1 MESLASIR
9 ALLVARRPKSWSL
22 GYPPDVRQRAAAYV
36 RARRAAGVRPDA
48 IATELG
54 ISRHS
59 VLAWSR
65 AAEEARRLELVPVVV
80 MTGEPPPLLGADSRP
95 APAVVPSPVLV
106 SPRGFRV
113 EGLDVQALGALLER
127 LG

>member
-9 ALLVARRPKSWSL
+9 ALLLARRPKSWSL
-22 GYPPDVRQRAAAYV
+22 GYPPDVRERAAAYA

-80 MTGEPPPLLGADSRP
+80 MTGEPPPLPGADSGP
-95 APAVVPSPVLV
+95 SHAVALSPVLV

>member
-1 MESLASIR
+1 MESFASIR

-22 GYPPDVRQRAAAYV
+22 GYPPDVRQRTAAYV
-36 RARRAAGVRPDA
+36 TARRAAGVRPEA

-65 AAEEARRLELVPVVV
+65 APEEVRRLEMVPVV
-80 MTGEPPPLLGADSRP
+80 MAAEPPTLAGADSRP
-95 APAVVPSPVLV
+95 TPAAVPSPVLV

-113 EGLDVQALGALLER
+113 EGLDVATLGALLER

>member
-1 MESLASIR
+1 
-9 ALLVARRPKSWSL
+9 VARRPKSWSL
-22 GYPPDVRQRAAAYV
+22 GYPPDVRQRTAAYV
-36 RARRAAGVRPDA
+36 TARRAAGVRPDA

-59 VLAWSR
+59 VLAWSQ
-65 AAEEARRLELVPVVV
+65 APEEARHLALVPVV
-80 MTGEPPPLLGADSRP
+80 MAAEPPTLSGADSRP
-95 APAVVPSPVLV
+95 APAGLPAPVLV

-113 EGLDVQALGALLER
+113 EGLDVATLGALLER

>member
-9 ALLVARRPKSWSL
+9 ALLMARRPKSWSL
-22 GYPPDVRQRAAAYV
+22 GYPPDVRQRTAAYV
-36 RARRAAGVRPDA
+36 TARRAAGVRPDA

-65 AAEEARRLELVPVVV
+65 AAEEARRLDLVPVV
-80 MTGEPPPLLGADSRP
+80 MTAGPPPLPGAASAP
-95 APAVVPSPVLV
+95 APSVVPSPVLV

-113 EGLDVQALGALLER
+113 EGLDVATLGALLER

>member
-22 GYPPDVRQRAAAYV
+22 GYPPDVRQRTAAYV
-36 RARRAAGVRPDA
+36 TARRAAGVRPGA

-65 AAEEARRLELVPVVV
+65 APEEVRRLGLVPVVL
-80 MTGEPPPLLGADSRP
+80 TAEPPPLPGAGGGP
-95 APAVVPSPVLV
+95 APTVVPSPVLG